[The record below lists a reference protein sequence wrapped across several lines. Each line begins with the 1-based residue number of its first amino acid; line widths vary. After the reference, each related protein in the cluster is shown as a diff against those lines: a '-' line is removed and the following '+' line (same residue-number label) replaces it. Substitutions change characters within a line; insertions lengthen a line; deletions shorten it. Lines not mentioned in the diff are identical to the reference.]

1 MGRKMQKGVPAAQE
15 IAAKSP
21 PIPILDLWQILRPAL
36 RAPPFAIVSTR
47 QEGHGRGHERKG
59 GMTPFSAGFEWSER
73 RRRNVQPRMMTI
85 MQKTESEV
93 RAGMVIDAD
102 ASKKV
107 RFADL
112 KPYAFPASLQEL
124 HGPEAG
130 EIELPLHILW
140 SPGSKIESLDTT
152 TGRSRAYQAVLSEGS
167 AEDICRFVN
176 SDALIGIWP
185 DLDLPIQVAKGWEA
199 RFPELHGNMRASW

>member
-140 SPGSKIESLDTT
+140 SPGSKMVSLDTSS
-152 TGRSRAYQAVLSEGS
+152 GRSRAYQAVLSEGS